1 MDFEIWNLEFLDPF
15 MDAPDCMSLKRTNV
29 KESETKTSAAFVIV
43 KTFTYSNLK
52 LESVQKFDSI

>member
-15 MDAPDCMSLKRTNV
+15 MNAPYCMSLKRTNV
-29 KESETKTSAAFVIV
+29 KESETKTSVV

-52 LESVQKFDSI
+52 LERVQKFDSI